1 MNKPVLFHRIASV
14 LTLIHAILHTVGGV
28 FGKPNAGPETIAVEA
43 MKVSQFL
50 LMGNMRSFWDFYRG
64 MGLAV
69 SILLTFEAVV
79 LWLLSSLAKSDAY
92 RLRPILVTFALAYCA
107 MAVNSQAYFFPA
119 PVVVELLIAACMVAA
134 MVTTGHRAARA
145 DQA

>member
-1 MNKPVLFHRIASV
+1 
-14 LTLIHAILHTVGGV
+14 
-28 FGKPNAGPETIAVEA
+28 
-43 MKVSQFL
+43 
-50 LMGNMRSFWDFYRG
+50 
-64 MGLAV
+64 
-69 SILLTFEAVV
+69 
-79 LWLLSSLAKSDAY
+79 
-92 RLRPILVTFALAYCA
+92 